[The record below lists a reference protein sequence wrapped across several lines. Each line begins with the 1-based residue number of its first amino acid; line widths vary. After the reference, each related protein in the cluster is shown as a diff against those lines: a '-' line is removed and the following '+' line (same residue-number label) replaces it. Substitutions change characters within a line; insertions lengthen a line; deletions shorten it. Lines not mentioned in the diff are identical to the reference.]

1 MSDERAV
8 DEGLLIASAALIMA
22 VKNAII
28 VAALRDG
35 RPYDGGEVAR
45 IVRAELHGLAN
56 ENQSN
61 SERLGQL
68 AEEVLLPHEKNVG
81 SENYNKRD
89 NPALLQRSGIHD
101 RVSDELR
108 RLSADDEYIAQ
119 VVETARAAAWIEVG
133 GAIQA
138 RLLRTAPPPPDPRY
152 DEEKDA
158 RLKSLLKVDL
168 HALERRSQKRKA
180 QKKAKKSRAS
190 RK

>member
-8 DEGLLIASAALIMA
+8 DEGLLIASAALVMA

-28 VAALRDG
+28 VTALRDG
-35 RPYDGGEVAR
+35 RPYNSTEVAR
-45 IVRAELHGLAN
+45 IVRAELRDLAN

-61 SERLGQL
+61 SERLEQL

-81 SENYNKRD
+81 SENYNKGD

-101 RVSDELR
+101 RVSAELR
-108 RLSADDEYIAQ
+108 RLGADDEYITQ

-133 GAIQA
+133 NAIEA
-138 RLLRTAPPPPDPRY
+138 RLLGTVPVKPDPRY

-158 RLKSLLKVDL
+158 RLRSLLKVDL
-168 HALERRSQKRKA
+168 HALERRSQK
-180 QKKAKKSRAS
+180 KKGRSSR
-190 RK
+190 R